1 MTEDHGVIAAALT
14 PRGKRGDLDFGAAF
28 ELTDMLCSAGVGG
41 IVWFAPAGEYPAFGI
56 EERTRLFYLAAKRS
70 RVPLYAGAGA
80 VSLDDSLELGRQ
92 ALSAGVDRILLPPP
106 HFYQYRQEEI
116 REFYLQF
123 AAHMPKHAEIY
134 ISNTPAVTTPIEPAT
149 AMELLATGRF
159 AGIEDAAVDFGGR
172 DYCWLAAGDG
182 AATGRPMGAHGIV
195 SATASAAPE
204 LICALDCAL
213 RRRNGEEVARLQSM
227 LKEFHGWMAQ
237 FAQPV
242 ILKAAAEL
250 RGIKVGPLPVP
261 VSAERERLLDEF
273 RQWFRSWLPAIK
285 KLSANA

>member
-1 MTEDHGVIAAALT
+1 MTEDHGVIAEALT
-14 PRGKRGDLDFGAAF
+14 PRGKRGDLDFGDAF
-28 ELTDMLCSAGVGG
+28 ELTDLLSAAGVSG

-56 EERTRLFYLAAKRS
+56 EERTRLLYLAAKRS

-80 VSLDDSLELGRQ
+80 VSLDASLELARQ
-92 ALSAGVDRILLPPP
+92 ALSAGIERILLPPP

-116 REFYLQF
+116 GEFYLQF
-123 AAHMPKHAEIY
+123 AAQVPKHARIY

-149 AMELLATGRF
+149 AMQLLGTGSF
-159 AGIEDAAVDFGGR
+159 AGIEDSASVFAGH
-172 DYCWLAAGDG
+172 DYCWLSADEGASAAR
-182 AATGRPMGAHGIV
+182 TQGAHGIV

-213 RRRNGEEVARLQSM
+213 RRGNQAEAAVLESM
-227 LKEFHGWMAQ
+227 LQEFQRWMGQ

-242 ILKAAAEL
+242 ILKVAAEL

-261 VSAERERLLDEF
+261 VSAERERLLEEF
-273 RQWFRSWLPAIK
+273 RRWFKDWLPAMK
-285 KLSANA
+285 KLAVHA